1 MNLRYF
7 VDAYGCTMNIG
18 EGREI
23 GERLRESGHTPAA
36 SAEDAEAV
44 VLVTCDVIEHTERHM
59 KRLIDEYRSAG
70 KKLIVAGC
78 MAAVEQK
85 RLKQDGLEILL
96 FDDYQK
102 VAERLPKPEPLSPSG
117 DLSSLG
123 GCAPAPPSRP
133 LSNEFILP
141 INQGCL
147 GKCTYCITLHARG
160 RLQSFDPEALVE
172 KAAGAVE
179 LGHKEIY
186 LTSQDTAVFGWDIQ
200 RDLPWLVERIA
211 SIPGDFRIR
220 VGMMNP
226 GFAFRIKERILRMY
240 ESPKVYKFLHVPV
253 QSGSPRV
260 LQAMKRDH
268 GVEEYESMVRAF
280 RDRFEESSE
289 DGDTMVSTDVIVGFP
304 GESEEDFEMTEAL
317 LLRTRPDTVNV
328 TRFSARFGTPA
339 ARMAERPH
347 GRVAKARSRRA
358 ATLRFEIAR
367 RRNVRLVGRRFDC
380 VVSEKGKEGFVCRTD
395 SYRPVVVHDERLG
408 LGDRLEVEAMDARD
422 VYLLGR
428 SA

>member
-1 MNLRYF
+1 MRYF

-23 GERLRESGHTPAA
+23 GERLREAGHTQAG
-36 SAEDAEAV
+36 SADEAEAV

-78 MAAVEQK
+78 MAAVEEK
-85 RLKQDGLEILL
+85 KLRIDGHEVLL
-96 FDDYQK
+96 FDEYQK

-123 GCAPAPPSRP
+123 GCSPAPPPR
-133 LSNEFILP
+133 LQSNEFILP

-172 KAAGAVE
+172 KAAGAIQR
-179 LGHKEIY
+179 GHKEIY

-200 RDLPWLVERIA
+200 RDLPWLVERVA

-220 VGMMNP
+220 IGMMNP

-268 GVEEYESMVRAF
+268 GVEEYESMVRSF
-280 RDRFEESSE
+280 RERYEESSE

-304 GESEEDFEMTEAL
+304 GESEEDFEMTQDL
-317 LLRTRPDTVNV
+317 VRRTRPDTVNV

-358 ATLRFEIAR
+358 TELRFEVAR
-367 RRNVRLVGRRFDC
+367 RRHERLVGREVDAL
-380 VVSEKGKEGFVCRTD
+380 VSEAGKEGHVCRTD
-395 SYRPVVVHDERLG
+395 SFRPVVVRENGVRIGQRLR
-408 LGDRLEVEAMDARD
+408 LRLDRAEPIYCV
-422 VYLLGR
+422 G
-428 SA
+428 SPT